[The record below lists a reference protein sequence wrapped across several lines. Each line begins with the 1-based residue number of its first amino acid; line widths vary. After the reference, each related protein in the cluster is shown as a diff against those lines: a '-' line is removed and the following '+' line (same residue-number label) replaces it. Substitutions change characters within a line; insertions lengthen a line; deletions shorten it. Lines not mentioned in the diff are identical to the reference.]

1 MQNHFAEGGETMS
14 NKLLRIYLN
23 DHFAGSAA
31 GRELAKR
38 CLKNNR
44 GNALGHYLEELLPQI
59 EEDQSILE
67 SILDRLGE
75 PKDRLKPALAWAVE
89 KAGRL
94 KLNGQLTGYS
104 DLSRLVEVEGLS
116 LGVEGKLSLWATLK
130 ELAPSES
137 RLSGYDFDAMIERA
151 VHQREVLEEHRR
163 EAAKIAFQ

>member
-1 MQNHFAEGGETMS
+1 MS

-23 DHFAGSAA
+23 DHLAGSAA

-38 CLKNNR
+38 CLSNNHE
-44 GNALGHYLEELLPQI
+44 NALGRYLEELLPQI
-59 EEDQSILE
+59 EEDRAILE

-75 PKDRLKPALAWAVE
+75 SKDRVKPAFAWAVE
-89 KAGRL
+89 KVGRL

-104 DLSRLVEVEGLS
+104 DLSRLLEVEGLS
-116 LGVEGKLSLWATLK
+116 LGVEGKLSLWASLK
-130 ELAPSES
+130 ELAPSEP
-137 RLSGYDFDAMIERA
+137 RLSSYDFDAMIERG